1 MLSEQEQKEMAMVF
15 ELQAFQEN
23 LVWMVEEVGE
33 TVDGMKVVKALMDG
47 RKVYSVPK
55 QK

>member
-1 MLSEQEQKEMAMVF
+1 LSEQEQKEMAMVF